1 MTMGV
6 WIPSPVPDSDP
17 GFAGMIE
24 NFRYFAGAIIWVS
37 YIDITVGFMK

>member
-6 WIPSPVPDSDP
+6 WITSPVPDSDP
-17 GFAGMIE
+17 GFTGMTD
-24 NFRYFAGAIIWVS
+24 FGYFAGVIIWVS